1 MEIYQQITDYING
14 FQGFSGWPE
23 MQKIFAKAASGKPK
37 HWIIPDLACEALGD
51 GVEKAIPGVAAIACS
66 HVSIILIDDMLDE
79 DPRGEHNLFGPPAT
93 ANMAAAFQSLGL
105 EAILR
110 SELAPDVKLVAAGS
124 LNNMV
129 RKTSFGQ
136 YLDTTVTSVDET
148 TYWKIVQSKSSPFFG
163 AALQIGGLYGGASI
177 EVGEQLYRLGG
188 LYGECIQIH
197 DDLNDS
203 LAVPANPDW
212 AGHRAPLPILFTQ
225 VVNHPDRDRFL
236 SLRQEINNP
245 KNLTEAQEILVRCG
259 AVSYCLDT
267 IIAKQKE
274 ALALLNAIPLAN
286 KAVLKNLFDGLVLPV
301 WRLLNSINPDQSPS
315 L

>member
-14 FQGFSGWPE
+14 FQGFSAWPE
-23 MQKIFAKAASGKPK
+23 MKKIFDKAASGKPK
-37 HWIIPDLACEALGD
+37 HWIIPGLACEALGD
-51 GVEKAIPGVAAIACS
+51 GVEQAIPGVAAIACS

-79 DPRGEHNLFGPPAT
+79 DPRGEHNLLGLPAT

-105 EAILR
+105 EAIHR
-110 SELAPDVKLVAAGS
+110 SWLPPDVRLAASMS

-136 YLDTTVTSVDET
+136 YLDTTLTSIDEV

-177 EVGEQLYRLGG
+177 EVGEQLNRLGEV
-188 LYGECIQIH
+188 YGECIQIH

-212 AGHRAPLPILFTQ
+212 AGNRAPLPILFAQ

-236 SLRQEINNP
+236 ALRREINDP

-259 AVSYCLDT
+259 AVSYCLNVILT
-267 IIAKQKE
+267 KQKE
-274 ALALLNAIPLAN
+274 ALALLNAIPLPN
-286 KAVLKNLFDGLVLPV
+286 KAVLEKLFDGLVLPV
-301 WRLLNSINPDQSPS
+301 WRLLNSLNPDQSPS

>member
-1 MEIYQQITDYING
+1 MEIYKQITDYING
-14 FQGFSGWPE
+14 FEGFSAWPE
-23 MQKIFAKAASGKPK
+23 MQKIFDKAASGKPK
-37 HWIIPDLACEALGD
+37 HWIIPALACEAVGD
-51 GVEKAIPGVAAIACS
+51 GVEQAIPGVAAIACS

-79 DPRGEHNLFGPPAT
+79 DPRGEHNLFGLPAA

-105 EAILR
+105 EAIHR
-110 SELAPDVKLVAAGS
+110 SGLAPDVKLVALGS

-136 YLDTTVTSVDET
+136 YLDATLTSIDES

-163 AALQIGGLYGGASI
+163 AAIQVGGLYGGASI
-177 EVGEQLYRLGG
+177 EVGEQLNRLGG

-212 AGHRAPLPILFTQ
+212 SGNRAPLPILFAQ

-236 SLRQEINNP
+236 ALRREIDDP
-245 KNLTEAQEILVRCG
+245 KNLSEAQKILVRCG
-259 AVSYCLDT
+259 AVSYCLNA
-267 IIAKQKE
+267 ILAKQKE
-274 ALALLNAIPLAN
+274 ALSLLNTIPLAN
-286 KAVLKNLFDGLVLPV
+286 KTVLEKLFDGLVLPV
-301 WRLLNSINPDQSPS
+301 WRLLNGINPNQSPS
-315 L
+315 P